1 VSGPFASWQ
10 MFVKEV
16 EEQFG
21 LSRDQMEE
29 QFFGMH
35 PVPGEVSTAFVLRV
49 ETARRRMAIDKASTY
64 HAFVKRDLD

>member
-1 VSGPFASWQ
+1 
-10 MFVKEV
+10 MKEV

-35 PVPGEVSTAFVLRV
+35 PVAGESSAAFVLRV
-49 ETARRRMAIDKASTY
+49 ETARRRMNIDKVSTY
-64 HAFVKRDLD
+64 HAFVKRDLELKLRERLD

>member
-1 VSGPFASWQ
+1 
-10 MFVKEV
+10 M

-35 PVPGEVSTAFVLRV
+35 PFKGETSTAFVLCV

-64 HAFVKRDLD
+64 HVFVKRDLD

>member
-1 VSGPFASWQ
+1 VNGPFASWQ
-10 MFVKEV
+10 AFVKEV

-35 PVPGEVSTAFVLRV
+35 PSPGEASTAFVLRV
-49 ETARRRMAIDKASTY
+49 ENARRRMAIDKASTY